1 MIDGGLDN
9 IAISNMIITNC
20 NVARKPPAMRLA
32 DKVRY
37 LREVEGSLRGLNR
50 AMTQQELLRA
60 IESEAGRGI
69 SQSYLSQI
77 ESGARPHLTNT
88 TRLLL
93 ARFFKVHPGYLVDD
107 PEGYHA
113 ELLSDARTLEDKLD
127 LWLIGGAE
135 RFRRDSKLSRALLT
149 LARHAESRNCL
160 LLLES
165 ILETPSLAERLLQLL
180 RPELQ
185 PAQPPA
191 APEPAAAKPPKPPRR
206 RKTQ

>member
-1 MIDGGLDN
+1 M
-9 IAISNMIITNC
+9 
-20 NVARKPPAMRLA
+20 KLA
-32 DKVRY
+32 DKFRY
-37 LREVEGSLRGLNR
+37 LREVESSLRGLNR
-50 AMTQQELLRA
+50 AMTQQELMRA
-60 IESEAGRGI
+60 IEAETGGRI

-113 ELLSDARTLEDKLD
+113 ELLSDARALEDKLD
-127 LWLIGGAE
+127 LWLISGAE
-135 RFRRDSKLSRALLT
+135 RFRRDPKLCKALLA
-149 LARHAESRNCL
+149 LARHAESRDCL

-180 RPELQ
+180 RPELRPQ
-185 PAQPPA
+185 
-191 APEPAAAKPPKPPRR
+191 PAAASALTHSTKPPLTAKTKSSPRR
-206 RKTQ
+206 NLK